1 MLRWVILV
9 VAVVFLTG
17 AATLVFQY
25 LPESEEAPKVPVV
38 APEAVTGPQPKIQVE
53 GDMTYDFG
61 KMAKRDEATHAW
73 VVKNV
78 GEAPLEIWQEGE
90 TTCSCTVAKPGLD
103 ADKKPIKMVIPP
115 GGSDNISL
123 SWHTKKDL
131 PEDYSQGAKFGTNDP
146 RMPLFLLQV
155 KGKVY
160 PAVMVYP
167 PEMIQLASVS
177 NEEPHEVTIAIYS
190 KERPDLKLT
199 QVSTS
204 RPELI
209 VASARPMKPDEAKG
223 LQVEKGNIVT
233 VKVKPGMPLGDFHD
247 AIIIQTDHP
256 KEPEVRV
263 SIGGHVYGPISV
275 TPERVR
281 KTDVVSQ
288 KGATLGV
295 TLVVRGDK
303 GTKFEVVSKP
313 KLLEVDIS
321 RDEKSPL
328 KGRYR
333 MNVKVPPGA
342 PTGTVAGDI
351 VLKTD
356 NPMASELK
364 IPVSILIT
372 RGGAG

>member
-1 MLRWVILV
+1 MLRWVILI

-38 APEAVTGPQPKIQVE
+38 APAAVTGPQPKIQVE

-61 KMAKRDEATHAW
+61 KMAKRDEASHAW

-78 GEAPLEIWQEGE
+78 GESPLEIWQEGE

-131 PEDYSQGAKFGTNDP
+131 PEDYSQAAKFGTNDP

-160 PAVMVYP
+160 AAVMVYP
-167 PEMIQLASVS
+167 PEMIQLTSIS
-177 NEEPHEVTIAIYS
+177 NEEPHEVTIAVYS
-190 KERPDLKLT
+190 KERPDLKLPKLT
-199 QVSTS
+199 TT

-209 VASARPMKPDEAKG
+209 VADSRPMKPDEAKG
-223 LQVEKGNIVT
+223 LKADKGHLVT
-233 VKVKPGMPLGDFHD
+233 VKIKPGMPLGDFHD
-247 AIIIQTDHP
+247 EVIIQTDHP

-263 SIGGHVYGPISV
+263 TIGGHVYGPISA

-295 TLVVRGDK
+295 TLVVRSDK
-303 GTKFEVVSKP
+303 GTDFQVVSAPKP
-313 KLLEVDIS
+313 LEVAIA

-333 MNVKVPPGA
+333 MTIKIPPGA
-342 PTGTVAGDI
+342 ATGTVAGDI
-351 VLKTD
+351 VVKT
-356 NPMASELK
+356 NNSMASELK